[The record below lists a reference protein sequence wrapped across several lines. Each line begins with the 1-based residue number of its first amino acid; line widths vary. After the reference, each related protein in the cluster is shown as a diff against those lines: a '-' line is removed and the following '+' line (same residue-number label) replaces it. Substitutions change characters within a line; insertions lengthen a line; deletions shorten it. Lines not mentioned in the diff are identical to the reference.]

1 MKDMKEKIKIKN
13 KKVSV
18 EDLAVM
24 VAGGF
29 DRMDKRMNTM
39 SNEIKGV
46 RDEVTGMHEEIKEI
60 RNEMKEMHD
69 EIKEV
74 RNEMVE
80 EFDGVKTQIM
90 ETNDRI
96 NFLAESRVT
105 YEGHEILKSRV
116 TRIEKFIK
124 I

>member
-1 MKDMKEKIKIKN
+1 MKEKIKIKN

-29 DRMDKRMNTM
+29 DRMDKRMNII
-39 SNEIKGV
+39 SNEIK
-46 RDEVTGMHEEIKEI
+46 EVCD
-60 RNEMKEMHD
+60 EMK
-69 EIKEV
+69 
-74 RNEMVE
+74 E
-80 EFDGVKTQIM
+80 EFDGVKNQII

-96 NFLAESRVT
+96 DFLAESRVI
-105 YEGHEILKSRV
+105 YEGHQILKSRV
-116 TRIEKFIK
+116 ERIEKFIK